1 MSTINL
7 IEAVSGR
14 TRGKGL
20 VRRAKIIGADR
31 WGTSAYYKGDVLQR
45 DVGVVTAGTKIY
57 ENHMTEAERE
67 NRPEGAVQNMVG
79 KLISPGE
86 YEHNGV
92 DGPGIYADV
101 KFYESYG
108 DRIDEI
114 ADDIGLSIDAY
125 GDTELEEIDGRY
137 GPVLQRLTYVNSVD
151 VVTQA
156 GAGGKLVSIIESAGP
171 LAGTPI
177 ERIEPL
183 ALTKEDLDAFGTS
196 LIEAMAASQTA
207 LIESLVPKAP
217 EPVVEPVVDVEP
229 AAELDN
235 AAILAA
241 VLENELPAAVLPTI
255 VTSVREGASIADAV
269 AGQVALREA
278 FTANRLGDALLI
290 ESAST
295 VDTRDQVLAL
305 LG

>member
-1 MSTINL
+1 
-7 IEAVSGR
+7 
-14 TRGKGL
+14 
-20 VRRAKIIGADR
+20 
-31 WGTSAYYKGDVLQR
+31 
-45 DVGVVTAGTKIY
+45 
-57 ENHMTEAERE
+57 
-67 NRPEGAVQNMVG
+67 MVG

-241 VLENELPAAVLPTI
+241 VLENELPSAVLPTI